1 MLEAIKNEFSE
12 KPDGVLQ
19 KRQLMLQLAQEL
31 GVLSQD
37 LSKVTLHARKAV
49 EAHWVLF
56 HSELFPQLVI
66 WAKNCHLQSVVCFQ
80 LEFPQRQGSVFEPE
94 IKFVPDMSLGFE
106 DSELKNSSD
115 FSFSAKEF
123 GDWISEFSPFL
134 GRSLADWSQ
143 CSTFSLLLDKEVS
156 AAFVPF
162 FPMEN
167 MVGFFVA
174 QFSSEEHCVF
184 HSFQKETQRVSKI
197 MGEILKKQLF
207 PTSGIPFT

>member
-1 MLEAIKNEFSE
+1 LPLAIG
-12 KPDGVLQ
+12 GVFPV
-19 KRQLMLQLAQEL
+19 
-31 GVLSQD
+31 GVS
-37 LSKVTLHARKAV
+37 AKAG
-49 EAHWVLF
+49 
-56 HSELFPQLVI
+56 
-66 WAKNCHLQSVVCFQ
+66 K
-80 LEFPQRQGSVFEPE
+80 
-94 IKFVPDMSLGFE
+94 SLGFE